1 MSELE
6 VRLRTR
12 VAYARE
18 REAGLNLHLGHPVD
32 YQRGSLAVTI
42 RWDELE
48 QVLARVADLEDALAV
63 AQAEVAVERGR
74 VADLMTMNVGLAAI
88 VKDLKA
94 RLAALE
100 DDLRQAA
107 EVEVEP

>member
-1 MSELE
+1 MKEIRSFCPVCGGGTVLSVSHQPKLEL
-6 VRLRTR
+6 LHSR
-12 VAYARE
+12 VAE
-18 REAGLNLHLGHPVD
+18 
-32 YQRGSLAVTI
+32 
-42 RWDELE
+42 
-48 QVLARVADLEDALAV
+48 LEDALAV

-107 EVEVEP
+107 EVEVER

>member
-1 MSELE
+1 VSEMQRYDLE
-6 VRLRTR
+6 YVGR
-12 VAYARE
+12 AYMEDRQ
-18 REAGLNLHLGHPVD
+18 V
-32 YQRGSLAVTI
+32 
-42 RWDELE
+42 E
-48 QVLARVADLEDALAV
+48 QVVVAMVQREDGEWVRAEDCDVLIARVAELEDALAV

-107 EVEVEP
+107 EVEVER